1 MTAPCQIC
9 EQLVAE
15 AALALLHCRPLITQ
29 AQLVAVWGD
38 GQVAAGLLAKLRE
51 ARKTLD
57 AEMLALAD
65 HAESHAVAFEPAAK
79 PLQEVTT

>member
-15 AALALLHCRPLITQ
+15 AALALLHYGPLITQ
-29 AQLVAVWGD
+29 AQLVAVGGD
-38 GQVAAGLLAKLRE
+38 GHVAVVLLAKLRE
-51 ARKTLD
+51 ARKSLD
-57 AEMLALAD
+57 AELLALAD

-79 PLQEVTT
+79 PLREVTA